1 MKKIITLLITAG
13 AFIAV
18 HAQTSK
24 DEARKVILGTP
35 KGSPTSSPSQNG
47 RDIILGGG
55 NGTTYPNSNPN
66 NYPNSSREARIAQ
79 INREYDQKIY
89 SIRNNPKLS
98 AAEKERIIRQLEAD
112 RARRIKEIN
121 DSYSKH
127 YHKKK
132 HKDDDDH
139 DHDKHD
145 NGKHLGWEK
154 GKGNPHKGKE
164 KEGRDDD

>member
-1 MKKIITLLITAG
+1 MKKFITLLIAAG
-13 AFIAV
+13 AFVAV
-18 HAQTSK
+18 HAQNPK
-24 DEARKVILGTP
+24 ADARKIILGTP
-35 KGSPTSSPSQNG
+35 KSSPTSSPSQNG

-55 NGTTYPNSNPN
+55 NGSTYPNSNPN
-66 NYPNSSREARIAQ
+66 NYPNGSSEARIAQ

-89 SIRNNPKLS
+89 SIRNNPNLS

-121 DSYSKH
+121 DSYNKH

-132 HKDDDDH
+132 HEDDDH

-154 GKGNPHKGKE
+154 GKGNPHKGKG
-164 KEGRDDD
+164 KDWKDDD